1 VPTLELV
8 QAIQANGGVLR
19 NPLSREMFTPK
30 DVKGILL
37 HPTGKSL
44 AALRVEQ
51 REMSKG
57 VRTETIVQMEKLS
70 TILLADQSSDTLPS
84 RKAVDEFLLYIATR
98 KSSFGTIMTN
108 RLIYEQY
115 QILSKKRSKVSSV
128 LPQTLTLDSLMT
140 GLSVKQ

>member
-1 VPTLELV
+1 MYEEHLRHVLTSYPTLELV

-37 HPTGKSL
+37 HPAGQSL

-51 REMSKG
+51 HEMSKG
-57 VRTETIVQMEKLS
+57 VRSETIDQMEKLS
-70 TILLADQSSDTLPS
+70 AILLADQSSDTLPS

-98 KSSFGTIMTN
+98 KSFLGTMATN
-108 RLIYEQY
+108 Q
-115 QILSKKRSKVSSV
+115 
-128 LPQTLTLDSLMT
+128 LT
-140 GLSVKQ
+140 

>member
-1 VPTLELV
+1 
-8 QAIQANGGVLR
+8 
-19 NPLSREMFTPK
+19 MFTPK

-57 VRTETIVQMEKLS
+57 VRTETIIQMETLS
-70 TILLADQSSDTLPS
+70 AILLADQSSDTLPS

-98 KSSFGTIMTN
+98 KSFFSMMATK
-108 RLIYEQY
+108 Q
-115 QILSKKRSKVSSV
+115 
-128 LPQTLTLDSLMT
+128 LM
-140 GLSVKQ
+140 

>member
-19 NPLSREMFTPK
+19 NPLSRDMFTPK

-37 HPTGKSL
+37 HPAGKSL

-51 REMSKG
+51 HEMSKG
-57 VRTETIVQMEKLS
+57 VRTETIIQMEKLS
-70 TILLADQSSDTLPS
+70 AILLADQSSDTLPS
-84 RKAVDEFLLYIATR
+84 RRAVDEFLLYIATR
-98 KSSFGTIMTN
+98 RSSFGTMMTN
-108 RLIYEQY
+108 KLISEQY

-128 LPQTLTLDSLMT
+128 LPKTLTPGSPMT
-140 GLSVKQ
+140 GPSARQ

>member
-1 VPTLELV
+1 
-8 QAIQANGGVLR
+8 
-19 NPLSREMFTPK
+19 MFTPK

-51 REMSKG
+51 REMSKC
-57 VRTETIVQMEKLS
+57 VRTETIIQMEKLS
-70 TILLADQSSDTLPS
+70 AILLADQSSDTLPS

-98 KSSFGTIMTN
+98 RSSFGTIMTN
-108 RLIYEQY
+108 RLIHEQY
-115 QILSKKRSKVSSV
+115 QILSKKRSKVLSV